1 MESFSQPEDELQ
13 QLQVEVH
20 AHSHQVYLNMGS
32 LGGSWSRS
40 KNMLEI
46 RWKNWQIFHC
56 YWKACRNK
64 AGVRIYSSNFRWTM
78 NIFYSLS
85 KILFFSD
92 SSFPSLDSGFEP
104 DLLNLDVEGLNCIR
118 VQRSRWT
125 IEQKI
130 HSTKISMVYSL
141 KKKPSG
147 SGWTSGWDM

>member
-1 MESFSQPEDELQ
+1 
-13 QLQVEVH
+13 
-20 AHSHQVYLNMGS
+20 
-32 LGGSWSRS
+32 
-40 KNMLEI
+40 
-46 RWKNWQIFHC
+46 
-56 YWKACRNK
+56 
-64 AGVRIYSSNFRWTM
+64 M
-78 NIFYSLS
+78 NI
-85 KILFFSD
+85 KHILQFVKNSYFSD

-147 SGWTSGWDM
+147 SG